1 MRNKKIKGIIT
12 ATLITLLLS
21 IYIID
26 TYKKQK
32 EEKEYLEY
40 KKQIESLK
48 IENVDINNV
57 KDGEYIGE
65 SKVVWL
71 SAKVKII
78 VKDHQIQNIDI
89 IEHIE
94 QKGKDAEKVV
104 ERILEKQALDV
115 DTVTGATYSSKIIL
129 KATEDA
135 LKKGL

>member
-12 ATLITLLLS
+12 ATLITLLLG

-48 IENVDINNV
+48 IENVDIDNV

-78 VKDHQIQNIDI
+78 VKDHQIQDI
-89 IEHIE
+89 EILEHIE

-104 ERILEKQALDV
+104 ARILEKQSLDV